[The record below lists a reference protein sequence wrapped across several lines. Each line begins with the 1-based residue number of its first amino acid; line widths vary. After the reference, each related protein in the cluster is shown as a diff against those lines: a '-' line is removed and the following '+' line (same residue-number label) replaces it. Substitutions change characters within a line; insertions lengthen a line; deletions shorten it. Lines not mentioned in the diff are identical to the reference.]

1 MALALRAHYATFR
14 LPAQNTRTYQALETM
29 KTLNRQTIKV
39 RASRALESA
48 RNDLSANI
56 LVRRAAL
63 QLSQAELAE
72 RSGVSRPVISKLE
85 TASGDFQI
93 SALAKVAAV
102 LDCPVSDL
110 LAPGHVGPVSD
121 AEISE
126 RFATPRAEFIKGE
139 DLRAALDEVSR
150 SRKVAA
156 KVDRRLSSGGR
167 QRSASFVLNGRK
179 KRKN

>member
-1 MALALRAHYATFR
+1 
-14 LPAQNTRTYQALETM
+14 M

-63 QLSQAELAE
+63 QLSQAELAV

-126 RFATPRAEFIKGE
+126 RFATPRTEFIKGE
-139 DLRAALDEVSR
+139 DLRAALDEVSE
-150 SRKVAA
+150 SRKAAA
-156 KVDRRLSSGGR
+156 KEMDRRISSGGR
-167 QRSASFVLNGRK
+167 QRSASVVLNGRK